1 MNFLAQKR
9 SKIFL
14 QNDIQPLAP
23 ADKDLVN
30 FHYKEIAKLTGSG
43 GWSVNFVKKRSY
55 LDSEAR
61 RILETP
67 SNFRPSLRT
76 ALDFYTEAHREKVS
90 AVFMECS
97 EGNPFSTVLKMRT
110 YTGKEFW
117 ARVVGKPVYNDSNEV
132 IGIQGV
138 FQDITDDKL
147 KELELI
153 RNLKVIE
160 SQNTQLNNFANI
172 ITHSLRSHASNLKM
186 TIDLL
191 KDCTDTTEKEEL
203 YNGLS
208 DISGNIYATIEHLTE
223 LGAIQRN
230 STQAKKSVVNIDEV
244 LTRVKSTL
252 RIAIQDSHADIY
264 TDFSEVP
271 EIMYIDS
278 YLESI
283 LLNLISNALKY
294 KDPDRNPVIEIYSY
308 KEDEHNYLMIKD
320 NGLGIDLEKYGN
332 RIFNIYQT
340 FHSNDDA
347 EGVGLFLIKNKIES
361 LQGAISVCS
370 EEGRGTTFTIRL

>member
-23 ADKDLVN
+23 AEKDLVN
-30 FHYKEIAKLTGSG
+30 FHYKEIAKLSGSG
-43 GWSVNFVKKRSY
+43 GWSVNFVKKKSY

-67 SNFRPSLRT
+67 PNFHPSLRT
-76 ALDFYTEAHREKVS
+76 ALEFYAEEHREKVA

-97 EGNPFSTVLKMRT
+97 EGNPFSTVIKMRT

-117 ARVVGKPVYNDSNEV
+117 ARVVGKPVINETREV

-153 RNLKVIE
+153 RSLKVIE
-160 SQNTQLNNFANI
+160 TQNAKLNNFANI

-186 TIDLL
+186 TLEL
-191 KDCTDTTEKEEL
+191 YKESTNVSEKEEL
-203 YNGLS
+203 CEGLS
-208 DISGNIYATIEHLTE
+208 EISANINATIEHLTE
-223 LGAIQRN
+223 LGSIHRN
-230 STQAKKSVVNIDEV
+230 VTQEKRSKVNIDTV
-244 LTRVKSTL
+244 LSRVKSTL
-252 RIAIQDSHADIY
+252 RMAIADASAEIY

-271 EIMYIDS
+271 EIDYIES

-283 LLNLISNALKY
+283 LLNLVSNALKY
-294 KDPDRNPVIEIYSY
+294 RSPERNPVIEIYSY
-308 KEDEHNYLMIKD
+308 KEDDRDHLMVKD
-320 NGLGIDLEKYGN
+320 NGQGIDLEKHGQ
-332 RIFNIYQT
+332 RMFNIYQT
-340 FHSNDDA
+340 FHANKDA

-361 LQGAISVCS
+361 LQGSISVES
-370 EEGRGTTFTIRL
+370 EVGRGTTFTIML